1 MVTRCTASKAFPFV
15 PVCFSEKTSKPRSKA
30 CALPQDGTAAQKRS
44 ASALPERTAQCTRPS
59 ATENYSVARQQPT
72 LQRGANESAGGAC
85 PAKLVAGRRDAANVL
100 GVRAWWYK
108 WTSDQREMHT
118 LKWEHWVTF
127 THGLRLNGVARQ
139 CGRADTETNLRDRTA
154 GDGLQRD
161 NELGC
166 ACLSKGAKCRFA

>member
-1 MVTRCTASKAFPFV
+1 MDPSTRCGAVQSFGVAPT
-15 PVCFSEKTSKPRSKA
+15 R
-30 CALPQDGTAAQKRS
+30 ALAARVQQSWWQGAATLPMCSAYALGGTN
-44 ASALPERTAQCTRPS
+44 L
-59 ATENYSVARQQPT
+59 
-72 LQRGANESAGGAC
+72 
-85 PAKLVAGRRDAANVL
+85 
-100 GVRAWWYK
+100 K

>member
-1 MVTRCTASKAFPFV
+1 MAL
-15 PVCFSEKTSKPRSKA
+15 RS
-30 CALPQDGTAAQKRS
+30 CAGIR
-44 ASALPERTAQCTRPS
+44 
-59 ATENYSVARQQPT
+59 
-72 LQRGANESAGGAC
+72 RGANESAGGAC

>member
-1 MVTRCTASKAFPFV
+1 MDA
-15 PVCFSEKTSKPRSKA
+15 
-30 CALPQDGTAAQKRS
+30 TAARPDHKPEPHTGHLRFRMKERCQSVHALRS
-44 ASALPERTAQCTRPS
+44 SAILR
-59 ATENYSVARQQPT
+59 
-72 LQRGANESAGGAC
+72 RGANESAGGAC

-154 GDGLQRD
+154 GDELQRD